1 MIAKTEVVSKLDELK
16 AYSVQQKP
24 NFETQYTTLMA
35 PLYSSVNS
43 YFDTKPDGIKDLL
56 EEYVFQKYC
65 DICNRGMV
73 WENPVENE
81 MPTDYPVG
89 YSDARECFYT
99 FESIMSATPE
109 AFFAAWVEGVPTPPE
124 GESGGG
130 ATPATPEP
138 LSNSLLDVWTPEVQ
152 SAPTD
157 DLGRIQTV
165 IDWCASA
172 ASSGNMINLLEDQGR
187 VLESKGQK
195 EIAQMIYIDQA
206 LLEVNI
212 IRDFGVYVPT
222 YLKDAAVWTE
232 WKQPTLTEN
241 GTVGG
246 DFYACR
252 ASTYSSEGNAP
263 YMAFDG
269 LTGDGSITADSWV
282 ASGDTAW
289 LEFYSPVILKLDSV
303 EVQNRAHPTT
313 RPIKDFSFSVS
324 LDGESYTEVAS
335 GTNPSD
341 DPNESFT
348 AEFNGV
354 ECKYIRLNCLTPYT
368 KNYAVGEMRITAKQK
383 LTSTT
388 LVKGYPKR
396 ENDGG

>member
-1 MIAKTEVVSKLDELK
+1 MITKTEVVSKLDELK
-16 AYSVQQKP
+16 AYSIQQKP

-35 PLYSSVNS
+35 PLYSAVNS

-73 WENPVENE
+73 WEKPVENE

-89 YSDARECFYT
+89 YDDARECFYT
-99 FESIMSATPE
+99 FESIMNATSE
-109 AFFAAWVEGVPTPPE
+109 AFFAAWVVGVPTPPE
-124 GESGGG
+124 GESGGEG
-130 ATPATPEP
+130 GGTTPATPEP

-195 EIAQMIYIDQA
+195 EIAQTIYYDQF
-206 LLEVNI
+206 LMEVLDA
-212 IRDFGVYVPT
+212 RGFDVYVPT
-222 YLKDAAVWTE
+222 YFK
-232 WKQPTLTEN
+232 
-241 GTVGG
+241 
-246 DFYACR
+246 
-252 ASTYSSEGNAP
+252 
-263 YMAFDG
+263 
-269 LTGDGSITADSWV
+269 
-282 ASGDTAW
+282 
-289 LEFYSPVILKLDSV
+289 
-303 EVQNRAHPTT
+303 
-313 RPIKDFSFSVS
+313 
-324 LDGESYTEVAS
+324 
-335 GTNPSD
+335 
-341 DPNESFT
+341 NE
-348 AEFNGV
+348 
-354 ECKYIRLNCLTPYT
+354 
-368 KNYAVGEMRITAKQK
+368 
-383 LTSTT
+383 TSTT

>member
-124 GESGGG
+124 GGGEG
-130 ATPATPEP
+130 GETTPATPEP

-152 SAPTD
+152 NAPTD
-157 DLGRIQTV
+157 DLGRIQAV

-195 EIAQMIYIDQA
+195 EIAQTIYYDQF
-206 LLEVNI
+206 LMEVLDA
-212 IRDFGVYVPT
+212 RGFDVYVPT
-222 YLKDAAVWTE
+222 YFK
-232 WKQPTLTEN
+232 
-241 GTVGG
+241 
-246 DFYACR
+246 
-252 ASTYSSEGNAP
+252 
-263 YMAFDG
+263 
-269 LTGDGSITADSWV
+269 
-282 ASGDTAW
+282 
-289 LEFYSPVILKLDSV
+289 
-303 EVQNRAHPTT
+303 
-313 RPIKDFSFSVS
+313 
-324 LDGESYTEVAS
+324 
-335 GTNPSD
+335 
-341 DPNESFT
+341 NE
-348 AEFNGV
+348 
-354 ECKYIRLNCLTPYT
+354 
-368 KNYAVGEMRITAKQK
+368 
-383 LTSTT
+383 TSTT